1 MSKKIIAT
9 IIAILFLLTSSFVFA
24 ANNEINSSMNKAG
37 DSIKNV
43 VNGAGN
49 IVKDG
54 AGAIGNGINNSANA
68 VRSTVE
74 NGANEA
80 QNMGQD
86 AKNHSENMASALT
99 QDNYNVDRTS
109 IEART
114 TSNAPNNSFLGMNGT
129 TWTWF
134 ILGIA
139 ALAIIALVWYYAMQN
154 KNSEYDNNNH

>member
-9 IIAILFLLTSSFVFA
+9 FIAILFLLTTSFVFA
-24 ANNEINSSMNKAG
+24 AGTEINSSMNKAG
-37 DSIKNV
+37 DNIKNV

-54 AGAIGNGINNSANA
+54 AGAIGNGINNSANN
-68 VRSTVE
+68 VKNTVE
-74 NGANEA
+74 NGANRA

-86 AKNHSENMASALT
+86 AKNHSENMASSLT
-99 QDNYNVDRTS
+99 QDNYNADRTS

-114 TSNAPNNSFLGMNGT
+114 TSASSNNSFLGMNST

-154 KNSEYDNNNH
+154 KHSEYDNNNH